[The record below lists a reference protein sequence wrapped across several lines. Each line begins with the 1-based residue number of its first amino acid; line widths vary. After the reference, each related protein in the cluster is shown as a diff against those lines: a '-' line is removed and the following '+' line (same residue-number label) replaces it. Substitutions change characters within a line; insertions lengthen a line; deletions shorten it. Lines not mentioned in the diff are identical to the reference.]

1 MVRELVKEL
10 QPDDINYYEWAGLS
24 TDSKPTY
31 GCTGS
36 LFIEVDNGGKAYMF
50 DEVEPK
56 WYPVGGSSSENSGGG
71 SGE

>member
-1 MVRELVKEL
+1 MIRELVKEL

-50 DEVEPK
+50 NETAKSWVA
-56 WYPVGGSSSENSGGG
+56 VGGGG
-71 SGE
+71 E